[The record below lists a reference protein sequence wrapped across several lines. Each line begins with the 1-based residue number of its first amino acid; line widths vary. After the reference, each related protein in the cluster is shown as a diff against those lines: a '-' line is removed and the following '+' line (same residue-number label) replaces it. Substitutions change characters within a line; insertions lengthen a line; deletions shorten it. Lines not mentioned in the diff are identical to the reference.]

1 MVLVCF
7 IPPGLDTFAEQLH
20 ERKVKIYI
28 DNTAAAYILG
38 RGSAKESGQNQLAH
52 VFWLRCV
59 KIDTDVRIE
68 RVASENNIVDDPS
81 RERYG
86 LMDAIGARR
95 VRVISLHGSFHLCI
109 VQVDGTLDTG
119 CLALRDNV
127 Y

>member
-1 MVLVCF
+1 MFLVCF
-7 IPPGLDTFAEQLH
+7 IIPGLDTFAEQLC
-20 ERKVKIYI
+20 ERKVKIYT
-28 DNTAAAYILG
+28 DNTAAEYILG

-59 KIDTDVRIE
+59 KLDTDVRIE
-68 RVASENNIVDDPS
+68 RVASENNIADDPS
-81 RERYG
+81 RERYV
-86 LMDAIGARR
+86 LMDAIGACR
-95 VRVISLHGSFHLCI
+95 VSIISLHGGLHLCI

>member
-1 MVLVCF
+1 MALVCF
-7 IPPGLDTFAEQLH
+7 IIPGLDTFAEQLY
-20 ERKVKIYI
+20 ERKVKIYT
-28 DNTAAAYILG
+28 DNTAAEYILG

-59 KIDTDVRIE
+59 KLDIDVRIE
-68 RVASENNIVDDPS
+68 RVASENNIADDPS
-81 RERYG
+81 RERYV

-95 VRVISLHGSFHLCI
+95 VRLVSLHGGLHLCI
-109 VQVDGTLDTG
+109 AQVDGTLDTG